1 MRKTIVLILCLAL
14 LPLALW
20 AQTASQFMTDATLV
34 SLSQDKKTVTLR
46 CSGMAEKKKEAVVM
60 AQKSAL
66 YNLLHLG
73 VDGVNGGQ
81 PLCPVADQA
90 YDRRMFSENRYMSFM
105 ASCVDLDNYTKMG
118 NKVKAE
124 VEVTFYLQS
133 LQRDLGRG
141 QSGSGTPSAGKNL
154 PSITI
159 VPFIAQSE
167 NQLEVLEGNNV
178 RRSAASSVTAMFSKK
193 GYLTKDYLA
202 MLRNMQNDDILL
214 SGTQSDAVTKMLQN
228 AGTDVKVEVRCQ
240 CTQGAMNLV
249 NAIVEIKAVEAF
261 TSTTL
266 ASVTLSGQTR
276 GDTTM
281 AVTQILESSS
291 NTQKR
296 NTFFQELN
304 KSFHAISVQGVEVS
318 LSMAIDENVDDF
330 TFEDELADGS
340 IFKEALEEWLQQV
353 AVDENARIDMS
364 NDKYLGIT
372 LRVPFYNDK
381 GKTYKVSG
389 FRSALRKKLKELLG
403 EDHVATIDAMG
414 QKLSVKIK

>member
-1 MRKTIVLILCLAL
+1 MKRTIIILLCLAIM
-14 LPLALW
+14 PVALW
-20 AQTASQFMTDATLV
+20 AQSASEFMTDAKLV

-46 CSGMAEKKKEAVVM
+46 CSGMAEKKKEAVIM

-66 YNLLHLG
+66 YSLLHLG
-73 VDGVNGGQ
+73 VDGVNGGK
-81 PLCPVADQA
+81 PLCPVANQA
-90 YDRRMFSENRYMSFM
+90 YDHRMFKENRYMSFM
-105 ASCVDLDNYTKMG
+105 ANSVDLDHYTKMG

-133 LQRDLGRG
+133 LKRDLG
-141 QSGSGTPSAGKNL
+141 GSQKPGEPIKNL

-167 NQLEVLEGNNV
+167 NQLQVLEGNNV
-178 RRSAASSVTAMFSKK
+178 RRAAASSVTSMFSKK

-202 MLRNMQNDDILL
+202 MLRNMQNDDILM

-240 CTQGAMNLV
+240 CTQGTTNLV
-249 NAIVEIKAVEAF
+249 SVIAEIKAVEAF

-276 GDTTM
+276 GDSTL
-281 AVTQILESSS
+281 AVTQILESNS
-291 NTQKR
+291 NAQKR
-296 NTFFQELN
+296 NSFFQELN
-304 KSFHAISVQGVEVS
+304 KAFHAISVQGVEVS
-318 LSMAIDENVDDF
+318 LSMTIDENVDDF
-330 TFEDELADGS
+330 SFEDELADGS
-340 IFKEALEEWLQQV
+340 IFKDVLEEWLQQV

-364 NDKYLGIT
+364 NDKFLGIT
-372 LRVPFYNDK
+372 LRVPFYNEK

-403 EDHVATIDAMG
+403 EDHTFSIDAMG
-414 QKLSVKIK
+414 QKLSVKVK

>member
-1 MRKTIVLILCLAL
+1 MKRTIIILLCLAILPVAL
-14 LPLALW
+14 L
-20 AQTASQFMTDATLV
+20 AQTASEFMTDATLV

-46 CSGMAEKKKEAVVM
+46 CSGMAEKKKEAVIM

-73 VDGVNGGQ
+73 VDGVNGGK
-81 PLCPVADQA
+81 PLCPVANQA
-90 YDRRMFSENRYMSFM
+90 YDRRMFSENRYTSFM
-105 ASCVDLDNYTKMG
+105 ANSVDLDHYTKMG

-133 LQRDLGRG
+133 LKRDLG
-141 QSGSGTPSAGKNL
+141 GSQNPDGPIRNL

-167 NQLEVLEGNNV
+167 NQLQVLEGNNV
-178 RRSAASSVTAMFSKK
+178 RRAAASSVTSMFSKK

-202 MLRNMQNDDILL
+202 MLRNMQNDDILM

-240 CTQGAMNLV
+240 CTQGATNLV
-249 NAIVEIKAVEAF
+249 NVIVEIKAVEAF

-276 GDTTM
+276 GDSTL
-281 AVTQILESSS
+281 AVTQILESNS
-291 NTQKR
+291 NAQKR
-296 NTFFQELN
+296 NSFFQELN
-304 KSFHAISVQGVEVS
+304 KAFHAISVQGVEVS
-318 LSMAIDENVDDF
+318 LSMTIDENVDDF
-330 TFEDELADGS
+330 SFEDELADGS
-340 IFKEALEEWLQQV
+340 IFKDVLEEWLQQV

-364 NDKYLGIT
+364 NDKFLGIT
-372 LRVPFYNDK
+372 LRVPFYNEK

-403 EDHVATIDAMG
+403 EDHTFSIDAMG
-414 QKLSVKIK
+414 QKLSVKVK